1 LGSTSSE
8 AKEEPKNPIR
18 IYNNGLET
26 IKKGDIKKSAELFNE
41 SAENTEDNTLKKKA
55 LLGLA
60 NQQLRMGD
68 PKHALENYQRAY
80 NLNSEDDKFNE
91 EANQR
96 ISENIAL
103 ASRILKQ
110 MQKSQGE
117 GNPEQGEGEQPNSN
131 PKDPKGPQQFSD
143 QNFDGEQKKKIFD
156 LVAEQEWQTQQ
167 RLQEGKNRGKPRQKQ
182 EKPW

>member
-1 LGSTSSE
+1 MT
-8 AKEEPKNPIR
+8 
-18 IYNNGLET
+18 
-26 IKKGDIKKSAELFNE
+26 
-41 SAENTEDNTLKKKA
+41 TEK
-55 LLGLA
+55 
-60 NQQLRMGD
+60 
-68 PKHALENYQRAY
+68 
-80 NLNSEDDKFNE
+80 
-91 EANQR
+91 
-96 ISENIAL
+96 
-103 ASRILKQ
+103 